1 MDYAVL
7 TRLMIRTAGVLTI
20 VFAIGSIPVGVLL
33 MWNSGAYSGPGL
45 GAILAVVLSALSLP
59 VLFGAAMFF
68 LAGPI
73 TNRSFRTRSSPADQ
87 SLEASRFESAA
98 LFVLAWYV
106 LVFAIP
112 DAVSVLFRVVAI
124 HGLGAAV
131 PTVMAGEYAKLGGV
145 AAKFIVAFGLI
156 VYSRRLLSAKGTY
169 RA

>member
-1 MDYAVL
+1 MV
-7 TRLMIRTAGVLTI
+7 
-20 VFAIGSIPVGVLL
+20 VF
-33 MWNSGAYSGPGL
+33 
-45 GAILAVVLSALSLP
+45 
-59 VLFGAAMFF
+59 FGAAMFF

-98 LFVLAWYV
+98 LFVLAGYV

-131 PTVMAGEYAKLGGV
+131 PTVMAGEDGHAWRGAGQGAVRVLAG
-145 AAKFIVAFGLI
+145 
-156 VYSRRLLSAKGTY
+156 LLSPP
-169 RA
+169 RLFSEDRVS

>member
-7 TRLMIRTAGVLTI
+7 PRLMILTAGVLTI

-112 DAVSVLFRVVAI
+112 DALSGFFRVPAI

-131 PTVMAGEYAKLGGV
+131 PSVIAGGDAP
-145 AAKFIVAFGLI
+145 
-156 VYSRRLLSAKGTY
+156 RLSGPPHIFLA
-169 RA
+169 